1 MNLFENL
8 SNKSYIWIEILIK
21 FEKYMS
27 EIKLGFL
34 ASHGGSNMQSI
45 IDECKLGKV
54 NATPA
59 CVISNNSSSMALQR
73 AEKESIP
80 AYHISSTKYPT
91 QDELDDA
98 IIAAFK
104 DHGVNIIILAGYMKY
119 LSPKVIKAFDGKV
132 LNIHPALLP
141 KYGGKGMY
149 GKRVHEAVLADKET
163 YSGPTVHLVDEHYDH
178 GRILG
183 QSKVPVLPQD
193 TVDTLAARV
202 LEQEH
207 ILYPDV
213 IRRIASG
220 EIEL

>member
-1 MNLFENL
+1 
-8 SNKSYIWIEILIK
+8 
-21 FEKYMS
+21 MS
-27 EIKLGFL
+27 EIRLGFL

-45 IDECKLGKV
+45 IDECKTGKV
-54 NATPA
+54 AATPA
-59 CVISNNSSSMALQR
+59 CIISNNSSSMALQR
-73 AEKESIP
+73 AEKENIP
-80 AYHISSTKYPT
+80 AYHISSAKYPT

-104 DHGVNIIILAGYMKY
+104 AHGVNIIILAGYMKY
-119 LSPKVIKAFDGKV
+119 LSPKVIRAFGGKV

-141 KYGGKGMY
+141 KFGGKGMY
-149 GKRVHEAVLADKET
+149 GKKVHEAVIAAKEEF
-163 YSGPTVHLVDEHYDH
+163 SGPTVHLVDEHYDH

-183 QSKVPVLPQD
+183 QKKVPVLPD
-193 TVDTLAARV
+193 DNLDTLAARV

-213 IRRIASG
+213 VRRIANG